1 MKRYETPTLPMTLR
15 YRDGT
20 VASDYLF
27 DFLIFT
33 IVNEN
38 VRFDKRIEYSETSE
52 GKFNIEFT
60 QEETGALTDGTVY
73 EMQLNIM
80 VGDDRVVTDIK
91 RGKVERN
98 LYNEVIII

>member
-1 MKRYETPTLPMTLR
+1 MKRYETPTLPITLR
-15 YRDGT
+15 YKDGT
-20 VASDYLF
+20 VASDFVF

-33 IVNEN
+33 IEN
-38 VRFDKRIEYSETSE
+38 NKTRLDKRVEYSETTE

-60 QEETGALTDGTVY
+60 QEETGSLIDGTVY
-73 EMQLNIM
+73 EIQLNIM
-80 VGDDRVVTDIK
+80 VGEDRIVTDIQ